1 MSGDDELSTLNTNFR
16 VLESKHDD
24 FVKQI
29 DHRLQRMAKTQDD
42 EYQSL
47 KKSIDAMS
55 KALSTVNEKT
65 VSEITKHMEKYYVT
79 ETRLLTTTME
89 SEAKLKLYTES
100 VVAVKVGAAVKNSS
114 MVVGGFMAC
123 LTAAVWVYKNIIVAG
138 HITG

>member
-79 ETRLLTTTME
+79 ETRLLTTTIE

>member
-1 MSGDDELSTLNTNFR
+1 MSGDEELSALNTNFR

-29 DHRLQRMAKTQDD
+29 DHRLQRMGKTQDD

-79 ETRLLTTTME
+79 ETRLLTTTIE
-89 SEAKLKLYTES
+89 SEAKLKLYAES
-100 VVAVKVGAAVKNSS
+100 FVSLKVGNAVKNSS
-114 MVVGGFMAC
+114 MIMTGFMAC
-123 LTAAVWVYKNIIVAG
+123 LIAAAWIYQNIIVAG